1 MSGAVV
7 EAVLAALR
15 KVPGLRPATP
25 ATVPSLAWVPWDWDD
40 LAVSVTQEV
49 VEIRLVATKLP
60 LPPLLEHAGE
70 LLTPVLPPGSRLR
83 LVVTDIDRVALH
95 PPRESQLDY
104 PIGS

>member
-1 MSGAVV
+1 MSGVVV
-7 EAVLAALR
+7 EELLTALR

-40 LAVSVTQEV
+40 LAVTVTPEL

-60 LPPLLEHAGE
+60 LPPVLGHAEE
-70 LLTPVLPPGSRLR
+70 LLTPVLPPGARLR
-83 LVVTDIDRVALH
+83 LVVTDIDRVALNPH
-95 PPRESQLDY
+95 RESDLDY

>member
-7 EAVLAALR
+7 EELLAALR

-40 LAVSVTQEV
+40 LAVTVTPEV
-49 VEIRLVATKLP
+49 VEIRLVAKKLP
-60 LPPLLEHAGE
+60 LPPVLEHAEE
-70 LLTPVLPPGSRLR
+70 LLGPVLPPGTRLR
-83 LVVTDIDRVALH
+83 LVVTDIDRIALH
-95 PPRESQLDY
+95 PREESGLDY